1 MPRDAERGARDVLRT
16 YLVRHKLKRSEQRE
30 VILDALLRSDRHL
43 SAEELLRT
51 VKRRHPEVGRTT
63 VYRTLKLL
71 TEAGLARELVIDGQ
85 AHYERGYLRE
95 HHDHFICTSCGA
107 ILEFTSP
114 DIERLQE
121 EFAARLGF
129 VIEAHRHEIYGRCAR
144 CGEPEQPPSTPRPTD
159 R

>member
-1 MPRDAERGARDVLRT
+1 MPRDTERGAHEVLKS

-43 SAEELLRT
+43 SAEELLRA

-71 TEAGLARELVIDGQ
+71 TQAGLARELVIDGQ
-85 AHYERGYLRE
+85 AHYERGYQRE
-95 HHDHFICTSCGA
+95 HHDHFICTSCGV
-107 ILEFTSP
+107 ILEFSSP

-129 VIEAHRHEIYGRCAR
+129 AIEAHRHEIYGRCAR
-144 CGEPEQPPSTPRPTD
+144 CGEADQAAGAARSPGR
-159 R
+159 

>member
-1 MPRDAERGARDVLRT
+1 MPRDAERGAHEVLKA

-43 SAEELLRT
+43 SAEDLLRA
-51 VKRRHPEVGRTT
+51 VKRRHPDVGRTT

-129 VIEAHRHEIYGRCAR
+129 AIEAHRHEIYGRCAR
-144 CGEPEQPPSTPRPTD
+144 CGLSEQPAGARMPVR
-159 R
+159 